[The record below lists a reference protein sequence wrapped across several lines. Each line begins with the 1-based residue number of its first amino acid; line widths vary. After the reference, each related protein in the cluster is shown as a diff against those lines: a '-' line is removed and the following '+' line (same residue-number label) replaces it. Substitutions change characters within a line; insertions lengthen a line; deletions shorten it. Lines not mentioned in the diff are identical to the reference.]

1 MVIEGYSKNIERTIR
16 SNITQIVL
24 ENISNSQMTENEG
37 LLLIQEKVYEQGRQD
52 GLTIDACLELSDTIF
67 DEMFKLGILQKYL
80 DDEKVNEIM
89 INGYEN
95 IHIERNGEMI
105 CTDDMF
111 ETEEALNR
119 IIQSMVS
126 KINRRVNQTNPIVDA
141 RLEDGSRIHIVL
153 NPVAINGPILTI
165 RKFRNEIYTLSQ
177 MYTSEAI
184 DGDQYDFLKAIVK
197 HKYNIF
203 VSGGTSSGKTTF
215 LNALSHYIPSKE
227 RIITIEDSAEL
238 SLSHIKNLVRLE
250 TKAPNAEGAGEI
262 NMSHLIK
269 ASLRM
274 RPDRII
280 VGEVR
285 GKEALDM
292 IHAMSTGHDGSLSTG
307 HGNSCKDMLK
317 RLELMILKGVDLPSK
332 VISKLI
338 GSSIDIMIH
347 LERNLEGHRY
357 IREIYEVVEDEDG
370 YRMNPLY
377 LRKNEALIKVS
388 PLVNREKMKKYEK

>member
-1 MVIEGYSKNIERTIR
+1 MVIEGYSKNIERSIR

>member
-1 MVIEGYSKNIERTIR
+1 LVIEGDTKDLERHIR
-16 SNITQIVL
+16 STISQIVL
-24 ENISNSQMTENEG
+24 ENISSSQMTESEG

-52 GLTIDACLELSDTIF
+52 GLTIDACLELSGTIF

-80 DDEKVNEIM
+80 DDYEVNEIM
-89 INGYEN
+89 INGYQN
-95 IHIERNGEMI
+95 IHIEKNGEMI
-105 CTDDMF
+105 CTNDRF
-111 ETEEALNR
+111 ETEEALNS

-126 KINRRVNQTNPIVDA
+126 KINRRVNQSNPIVDA

-165 RKFRNEIYTLSQ
+165 RKFRNEIYTLDQ
-177 MYTSEAI
+177 MHTSKMI
-184 DGDQYDFLKAIVK
+184 DSEIYEFLKTIVK
-197 HKYNIF
+197 FKYNVFI
-203 VSGGTSSGKTTF
+203 SGGTSSGKTTF
-215 LNALSHYIPSKE
+215 LNALSHYIPKEE

-238 SLSHIKNLVRLE
+238 SLSHFKNLVRLE
-250 TKAPNAEGAGEI
+250 TKAANSEGEGEI

-307 HGNSCKDMLK
+307 HGNSCRDMLK
-317 RLELMILKGVDLPSK
+317 RLELMILKGVDLPTK

-338 GSSIDIMIH
+338 ASSLDIIIQ
-347 LERNLEGHRY
+347 LERGVQGQRFIREVCEVIDEGEGYKLNPLY
-357 IREIYEVVEDEDG
+357 IREKEGLLKISS
-370 YRMNPLY
+370 
-377 LRKNEALIKVS
+377 IK
-388 PLVNREKMKKYEK
+388 NREKIMRYEK

>member
-1 MVIEGYSKNIERTIR
+1 MVIEGYTKNLERSIR
-16 SNITQIVL
+16 SNISQIVL
-24 ENISNSQMTENEG
+24 ENISNSQMTESEG

-52 GLTIDACLELSDTIF
+52 GLTIDACLELSDSIF

-177 MYTSEAI
+177 MHNSKAI

-197 HKYNIF
+197 HKYNVF

-250 TKAPNAEGAGEI
+250 TKASNAEGAGEI

-317 RLELMILKGVDLPSK
+317 RLELMILKGIDLPSK

-347 LERNLEGHRY
+347 LERNLQGHRY
-357 IREIYEVVEDEDG
+357 IREIYEVVENEDG
-370 YRMNPLY
+370 YTLNPLY
-377 LRKNEALIKVS
+377 LRKSEVLIKIS